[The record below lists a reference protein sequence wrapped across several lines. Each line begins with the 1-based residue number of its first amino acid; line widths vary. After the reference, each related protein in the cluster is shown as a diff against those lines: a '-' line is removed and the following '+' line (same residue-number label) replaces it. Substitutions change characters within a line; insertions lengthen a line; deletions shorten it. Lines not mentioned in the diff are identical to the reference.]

1 MMLSENECPDFYK
14 HYVSL
19 VNNDD
24 LSELEGQLES
34 YVNLIRSIPKEKQL
48 YQYAKNKWTIKE
60 IVGHNTDTE
69 RIKATAAFRIAR
81 NDKASLPGFDEDE
94 YVLATNFNV
103 REMENLIEE
112 FIAVRKGTIALYN
125 SLSEEELRRI
135 GTASNK
141 NVSARTL
148 FYFLIGHITHHEK
161 VLKERY
167 LI

>member
-1 MMLSENECPDFYK
+1 MILPENECPGFYK
-14 HYVSL
+14 HYVGL
-19 VNNDD
+19 VNHDD
-24 LSELEGQLES
+24 LSELTGQLES
-34 YVNLIRSIPKEKQL
+34 YVNFIRSIPKEKQL
-48 YQYAKNKWTIKE
+48 YRYAEKKWTIKE

-94 YVLATNFNV
+94 YVLATNFNA
-103 REMENLIEE
+103 REMEDLLEE
-112 FIAVRKGTIALYN
+112 FIMVRKSTIALFQ
-125 SLSEEELRRI
+125 SLSEEELKRI

-148 FYFLIGHITHHEK
+148 FYFLVGHIIHHEI